1 LDEIVRTTTD
11 NETHVSPASTI
22 VVAGQ
27 GGIHDVQQL
36 DPFDSNL
43 TEVPYEEIADMR
55 AQCPVAH
62 LDSGFYFASRHDDV
76 AAALRDGGPRVK
88 VFSHEGKMR
97 ALDVVVPDDEQLT
110 GEIEGPRHTRL
121 RQLLMTAL
129 HQRLVAASEPFVR
142 ELSRSLLDDMVER
155 GRADHVADYAVPI
168 PSQVLAHIIGLPRED
183 FVRFRAWSE
192 EVVSGDYAT
201 QNKSERGNGLQGAHP
216 EFCAYIDGLAAN
228 RLANPRDD
236 LISRMV
242 HAEVDGARFNST
254 QIRSSIAHLIMAG
267 NETTTNLIGNALY
280 ELLTT
285 PTLLARVQADR
296 TLVAALI
303 EESLRRDPP
312 VLIQPRTTV
321 TDVDLRN
328 VSIPC
333 GARVVFSIAGA
344 NRDAA
349 VFDEPDE
356 FRVDR
361 PNAKDH
367 MSFGAGPH
375 FCPGAP
381 LARLEARVAIEEF
394 LDRVGQAQLDAD
406 YVHRKIKVFWA
417 NGPEALPV
425 SVTSTTEPDS

>member
-1 LDEIVRTTTD
+1 MEK
-11 NETHVSPASTI
+11 
-22 VVAGQ
+22 
-27 GGIHDVQQL
+27 L

-43 TEVPYEEIADMR
+43 TEVPYGEIAEMR
-55 AQCPVAH
+55 SRCPVAH

-142 ELSRSLLDDMVER
+142 ELSRSLLDDIIKR
-155 GRADHVADYAVPI
+155 GRADLVADYAVPI

-183 FVRFRAWSE
+183 FVLFRAWSE

-201 QNKSERGNGLQGAHP
+201 QNKSERGEGLKGAHP
-216 EFCAYIDGLAAN
+216 EFCAYIDDLAAD

-242 HAEVDGARFNST
+242 HAEVDGSRFNIT

-280 ELLTT
+280 ELLTA
-285 PTLLARVQADR
+285 PTLLTRVRANR
-296 TLVAALI
+296 SLIAALV

-321 TDVDLRN
+321 THVELRDVA
-328 VSIPC
+328 IPC

-344 NRDAA
+344 NRDGS
-349 VFDEPDE
+349 VFVAPDE

-361 PNAKDH
+361 ANAKDH

-394 LDRVGQAQLDAD
+394 LDRVEHAPLDDD
-406 YVHRKIKVFWA
+406 YEHHKIKVFWA
-417 NGPEALPV
+417 NGPDSLPV
-425 SVTSTTEPDS
+425 TVTRAPRPER

>member
-1 LDEIVRTTTD
+1 MEK
-11 NETHVSPASTI
+11 
-22 VVAGQ
+22 
-27 GGIHDVQQL
+27 L

-43 TEVPYEEIADMR
+43 TEVPYGEIAEMR
-55 AQCPVAH
+55 SRCPVAH

-142 ELSRSLLDDMVER
+142 ELSRSLLDDIIKR
-155 GRADHVADYAVPI
+155 GRADLVADYAVPI

-183 FVRFRAWSE
+183 FVLFRAWSE

-201 QNKSERGNGLQGAHP
+201 QNKSERGEGLKGAHP
-216 EFCAYIDGLAAN
+216 EFCAYIDDLAAD

-242 HAEVDGARFNST
+242 HAEVDGSRFNIT

-280 ELLTT
+280 ELLTA
-285 PTLLARVQADR
+285 PTLLTRVRADR
-296 TLVAALI
+296 SLIAALV

-321 TDVDLRN
+321 THVALRDVA
-328 VSIPC
+328 IPC

-344 NRDAA
+344 NRDGS
-349 VFDEPDE
+349 VFVAPDE

-361 PNAKDH
+361 ANAKDH

-394 LDRVGQAQLDAD
+394 LDRVEHAPIDDD
-406 YVHRKIKVFWA
+406 YEHHKIKVFWA
-417 NGPEALPV
+417 NGPDSLPV
-425 SVTSTTEPDS
+425 TVTRAPRPER